1 MDTLAR
7 RLGETYSD
15 TNKGKV
21 VTLVWATQAK
31 VWPPSRASVSHW
43 TGLLA
48 AVVGLVLLIACPN
61 VANLLLTRAMRRQR
75 EMGIRLALGA
85 SRGRLIRQLLI
96 ESLLLALL
104 SAAVGLLFS
113 LLDDSVL
120 VFQAGTGN
128 SDQAGSEPRR
138 PGLCFHNPDCYS
150 GRLIFR
156 LNIRAQEFQA

>member
-61 VANLLLTRAMRRQR
+61 VANLLLNGPCDA
-75 EMGIRLALGA
+75 
-85 SRGRLIRQLLI
+85 
-96 ESLLLALL
+96 
-104 SAAVGLLFS
+104 
-113 LLDDSVL
+113 
-120 VFQAGTGN
+120 
-128 SDQAGSEPRR
+128 
-138 PGLCFHNPDCYS
+138 S
-150 GRLIFR
+150 GRWDSPGAWSQSR
-156 LNIRAQEFQA
+156 PAHSTTSH